1 MSNDRPA
8 YEHYAWPFLDEW
20 VTRELRA
27 RYLPPEELPLNLLRV
42 LWRLDAKTEA
52 PVHDIRRKLEIL
64 T

>member
-1 MSNDRPA
+1 MHGRSSTNG
-8 YEHYAWPFLDEW
+8 
-20 VTRELRA
+20 LRA
-27 RYLPPEELPLNLLRV
+27 SLERGISPLEELPLNLLRV